1 MSNIGLNFNNI
12 SSLASLAQMFGGTN
26 NGSSAMVV
34 LLPIIQTLQGIFT
47 LHKWY

>member
-26 NGSSAMVV
+26 NGSSAMVSS
-34 LLPIIQTLQGIFT
+34 IFNLINT
-47 LHKWY
+47 